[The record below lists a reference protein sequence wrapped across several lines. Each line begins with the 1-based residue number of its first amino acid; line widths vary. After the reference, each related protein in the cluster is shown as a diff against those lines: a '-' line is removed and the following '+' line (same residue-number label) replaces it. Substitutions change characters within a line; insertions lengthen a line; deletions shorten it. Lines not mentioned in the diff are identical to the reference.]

1 MVDTGAAIVDIAR
14 TGAIDR
20 CRELPTLA
28 ISGVGVCFHGAIR
41 DFAGWVGVEKD
52 CGCGG
57 DDDILVETEQG

>member
-1 MVDTGAAIVDIAR
+1 MVDTGAAIVNGVR

-28 ISGVGVCFHGAIR
+28 VPSVGVCVDGAIR
-41 DFAGWVGVEKD
+41 DFAGRVDVEKD

-57 DDDILVETEQG
+57 DDVFFVEME